1 MHADDLLG
9 RDMTEHRD
17 LLLGGFCQ
25 RLRDDQPARDL
36 SQPIRVS
43 TSHSSDQVKEG
54 KDRPGQAI
62 GRARAGRAPLSA

>member
-17 LLLGGFCQ
+17 FLLGGFCQ

-43 TSHSSDQVKEG
+43 PNYSSDRVKAG
-54 KDRPGQAI
+54 KGRPGQAV